1 MTFIK
6 YETANNVS
14 SYLVSAISSNSTSV
28 IVNDGWIFP
37 SSFPYM
43 ITIEQQLNGQTVTRE
58 IAKVTARSGNTLT
71 IERAVEYCVGDDTAN
86 PKTLSKVAHS
96 FEANSVVA
104 LTMTAWT
111 LLDAQNW
118 ITDNADAITS
128 TNNDISDL
136 SERIDNIEED
146 ISLLQNL

>member
-1 MTFIK
+1 
-6 YETANNVS
+6 
-14 SYLVSAISSNSTSV
+14 
-28 IVNDGWIFP
+28 
-37 SSFPYM
+37 
-43 ITIEQQLNGQTVTRE
+43 
-58 IAKVTARSGNTLT
+58 
-71 IERAVEYCVGDDTAN
+71 
-86 PKTLSKVAHS
+86 
-96 FEANSVVA
+96 
-104 LTMTAWT
+104 MTAWT